1 MMGEA
6 YDVVVVGAG
15 PAGMT
20 AGLYAVRDGLS
31 TVVLE
36 AQFPGGQ
43 ATITDL
49 VDNYPGFPEGISGLE
64 LTEKMQSQAEAAGV
78 QIRLERVVAV
88 EANPQ
93 VPGWTVRTESTS
105 WATLTVIVATGAH
118 PRKLG
123 VPGEERFWG
132 RGISCCATCDGPFFR
147 EKKVVVV
154 GGGDTAVKEAAF
166 LTRFAREIVLIHRR
180 GRLRA
185 TKILQDR
192 LFAVDDRVKVFYN
205 SEVAE
210 IRGSDHVEG
219 VRVHNVHTN
228 QTQEVSCDGVFLFV
242 GFTPNSNFL
251 PASLK
256 KDEEGYIITD
266 DDMATSE
273 PGIFACGDVRKKPL
287 KQIVTACGEGATAAH
302 SALQYVEEMKGVAY
316 PGR

>member
-1 MMGEA
+1 MPDTQ
-6 YDVVVVGAG
+6 DVVVIGAG

-20 AGLYAVRDGLS
+20 AGLYAGRDGLS

-36 AQFPGGQ
+36 GQFPGGQ

-78 QIRLERVVAV
+78 EIRLDRVVAV
-88 EANPQ
+88 EADPE
-93 VPGWTVRTESTS
+93 VPAWTVRTDGSS
-105 WATLTVIVATGAH
+105 LVTLTVIVASGAR

-147 EKKVVVV
+147 DKKVVVV

-180 GRLRA
+180 DRLRA
-185 TKILQDR
+185 SKVLQDR
-192 LFAVDDRVKVFYN
+192 LFTTGDKARVLYN
-205 SEVAE
+205 TVVAE
-210 IRGSDHVEG
+210 IRGSDSVEG
-219 VRVHNVHTN
+219 VLVRDVRSNETR
-228 QTQEVSCDGVFLFV
+228 EIRCDGIFLFV
-242 GFTPNSNFL
+242 GLTPNSNFL

-273 PGIFACGDVRKKPL
+273 PGIFACGDVRRKL
-287 KQIVTACGEGATAAH
+287 LRQIVTACGEGATAAH
-302 SALQYVEEMKGVAY
+302 SALQYVEEIKGVAY

>member
-1 MMGEA
+1 MPDTQ
-6 YDVVVVGAG
+6 DVVVIGAG

-20 AGLYAVRDGLS
+20 AGLYAGRDGLS

-36 AQFPGGQ
+36 GQFPGGQ

-78 QIRLERVVAV
+78 EIRLDRVVAV
-88 EANPQ
+88 EADPE
-93 VPGWTVRTESTS
+93 VPAWTVRTDGSS
-105 WATLTVIVATGAH
+105 LVTLTVIVASGAQ

-147 EKKVVVV
+147 DKKVVVV

-166 LTRFAREIVLIHRR
+166 LTRFARETVLVHRR
-180 GRLRA
+180 DRLRA
-185 TKILQDR
+185 SKVLQDR
-192 LFAVDDRVKVFYN
+192 LFTTGDKAKVLYN
-205 SEVAE
+205 TVVTE
-210 IRGSDHVEG
+210 IRGSDSVEG
-219 VRVHNVHTN
+219 VLVRDVRSNETR
-228 QTQEVSCDGVFLFV
+228 EIRCDGVFLFV
-242 GFTPNSNFL
+242 GLTPNSNFL

-273 PGIFACGDVRKKPL
+273 PGIFACGDVRHKL
-287 KQIVTACGEGATAAH
+287 LRQIITACGEGATAAH

>member
-1 MMGEA
+1 MPDTQ
-6 YDVVVVGAG
+6 DVVVIGAG

-20 AGLYAVRDGLS
+20 AGLYAGRDGLS

-36 AQFPGGQ
+36 GQFPGGQ

-78 QIRLERVVAV
+78 QIRLDRVVAV
-88 EANPQ
+88 EANSE
-93 VPGWTVRTESTS
+93 VPAWTVRTDGSS
-105 WATLTVIVATGAH
+105 LVTLTVIVASGAR

-147 EKKVVVV
+147 DKKVVVV

-180 GRLRA
+180 DRLRA
-185 TKILQDR
+185 SKVLQDR
-192 LFAVDDRVKVFYN
+192 LFTTGDKAKVLYN
-205 SEVAE
+205 TVVTE
-210 IRGSDHVEG
+210 IRGSDSVEG
-219 VRVHNVHTN
+219 VLVRDVRSNETR
-228 QTQEVSCDGVFLFV
+228 EIRCDGIFLFV
-242 GFTPNSNFL
+242 GLTPNSNFL

-256 KDEEGYIITD
+256 KNEEGYIITD

-273 PGIFACGDVRKKPL
+273 PGIFACGDVRRKL
-287 KQIVTACGEGATAAH
+287 LRQIVTACGEGATAAH
-302 SALQYVEEMKGVAY
+302 SALQYVEEINGVAY